1 MDPRLAEACHTGN
14 LGVLHSLLQE
24 DELLLHRFSSSVTKP
39 IDNPLHIAASLGHTD
54 LANEIIIRNPDL
66 ASDLNPRAL
75 SALHLASAHG
85 HQEIVKLLI
94 SKVGSHLCL
103 LKDKDGR
110 LAIHVAAM
118 KGKTDILE
126 ELIKGCPESARAL
139 TYQHESIIHIA
150 VQFNSF
156 ETVEFLLTSLEIDD
170 AINELLNLKDDKG
183 NTILHHAVARRQ
195 LQVCTYIYIYI

>member
-1 MDPRLAEACHTGN
+1 M
-14 LGVLHSLLQE
+14 LHSLLQE

-39 IDNPLHIAASLGHTD
+39 IDNPLHIAVSLGHTH

-110 LAIHVAAM
+110 LAIHIAAM

-126 ELIKGCPESARAL
+126 ELIKGCPESAREL
-139 TYQHESIIHIA
+139 TCQNESIFHLV

-156 ETVEFLLTSLEIDD
+156 GTVEFLLEKLEIDD
-170 AINELLNLKDDKG
+170 DINKLLNINELLNLKDDKG

-195 LQVCTYIYIYI
+195 LQV